1 MCIEARNGE
10 YGGICLL
17 DIQCLT
23 FTHSKLLD
31 KKLLCLFHSF
41 SFTCS
46 FSLKCCRCWG
56 VFLSYTRFERVCEHI
71 CVSIHITH
79 SETTKCSV
87 LTVVRHNVCSL
98 SIEHSVH
105 SETKNVA
112 RNVCGLCDFSLINR
126 RWLHDH
132 GTLLRNCTRSSENC
146 GKKIQWKW
154 INCGKCCKSDK
165 VWVKWRE
172 KKRNHYG
179 KS

>member
-1 MCIEARNGE
+1 MPIQSSFRNPPKEEEPKQIQNSCHNINPIRLTELSELSSVCIEARNGE

-31 KKLLCLFHSF
+31 KNFLCLFHSF

-56 VFLSYTRFERVCEHI
+56 VSLSYTRFERVCEHI

-98 SIEHSVH
+98 SIEHTALSQFTV
-105 SETKNVA
+105 
-112 RNVCGLCDFSLINR
+112 R
-126 RWLHDH
+126 RKMWH
-132 GTLLRNCTRSSENC
+132 GTFVVCAIFL
-146 GKKIQWKW
+146 W
-154 INCGKCCKSDK
+154 
-165 VWVKWRE
+165 
-172 KKRNHYG
+172 
-179 KS
+179 